1 MNFFDDEPELTPTQ
15 KVIQKYVP
23 APKGVG
29 NDTFRDVVNGAYNAY
44 CDTGVAPSVDEVVKW
59 SGRSKYIVSKVMG
72 TDAFKIAMRERGV
85 AFVDKFGLSAEQS
98 YLISLLTNPTDKR
111 TLSAKLKSAGVPYN
125 RYRAWLKD
133 PFFKNYLNNL
143 SERMLSDH
151 QGDVLTQLT
160 AKATSGDMRAI
171 QFFLEVTGRHDP
183 RRMAEVNI
191 QSVLMQIV
199 EVITKHV
206 RNPETLRAIA
216 TEMQMRGLTGGAAPV
231 GGSVVQGTALTE
243 QDQDSTEPVSALPP
257 VTPKTVY
264 FDQKEESN
272 GEFFDF

>member
-111 TLSAKLKSAGVPYN
+111 TLSAKLKAAGVPYN

-133 PFFKNYLNNL
+133 PFFKNYLNSL

-183 RRMAEVNI
+183 RRMAEVNV

-231 GGSVVQGTALTE
+231 GSVVQGTALTE